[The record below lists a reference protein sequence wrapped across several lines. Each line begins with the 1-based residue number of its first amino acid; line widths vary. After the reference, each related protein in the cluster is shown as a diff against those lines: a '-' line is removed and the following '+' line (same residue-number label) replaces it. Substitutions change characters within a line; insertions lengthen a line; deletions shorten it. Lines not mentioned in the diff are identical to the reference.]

1 MRARALLLPLIT
13 ALAVGT
19 AAPTWAHHD
28 CGNEKSQ
35 DDKEREAC
43 EKEREKREKEQE
55 QREKERER
63 RKDKDGKDE
72 DKDGK
77 DRDRYTPPPPPREEW
92 PERETARTELRI
104 SASAE
109 LVADWVPDRYQVA
122 LSGGKATIL
131 VTARTFQGDGGA
143 TAVVHEAS
151 VVISAPDVSAGVHAY
166 LLWQVT
172 DAQWL
177 GAKLQRVGLPVH
189 VLSAPYTSTSAGLA
203 AQVQGTVSMGDVAY
217 SFQGSVQESAG
228 ASTGTPTVV
237 WYDGFLGTVRA
248 STTCS
253 ECGTPGQG
261 AVLVTADA
269 DSRVA
274 AYLSAEVAVTPAS
287 FVRSS
292 GVTVAVVVA

>member
-19 AAPTWAHHD
+19 AAPTLAHHD

-35 DDKEREAC
+35 DDQDREAC
-43 EKEREKREKEQE
+43 EKEREKREREQE
-55 QREKERER
+55 QREKEQGK
-63 RKDKDGKDE
+63 RKGKDGK
-72 DKDGK
+72 G
-77 DRDRYTPPPPPREEW
+77 RDQYTPPPPPREEW

-109 LVADWVPDRYQVA
+109 LVADWVPDRYQIA

-151 VVISAPDVSAGVHAY
+151 VVISAPDVSAGIHAY

-189 VLSAPYTSTSAGLA
+189 VISAPYTSTSAGLA
-203 AQVQGTVSMGDVAY
+203 AQVQGSVSLGDVAY

-261 AVLVTADA
+261 VVLVSADA

-274 AYLSAEVAVTPAS
+274 AYLSAEAAVTPAS